1 MNLQVSGKSPKGG
14 KSKALS
20 PEELKKLLEQGAQ
33 IDPSQSSGAADGE
46 GMYLTQLTGKQAAE
60 LEQMREQLGE
70 IGSMCGHG
78 RLVMS
83 RTKQDSYFAYD
94 EWDYVLADYRRNW
107 CRLREVEVSG
117 DDGDFYN
124 NTLAALLRDAAG
136 GAAALPANPA
146 RVVSPGSR
154 P

>member
-1 MNLQVSGKSPKGG
+1 
-14 KSKALS
+14 
-20 PEELKKLLEQGAQ
+20 
-33 IDPSQSSGAADGE
+33 
-46 GMYLTQLTGKQAAE
+46 MYLTQLSGKQAEE

-70 IGSMCGHG
+70 IGSMSGHG

-124 NTLAALLRDAAG
+124 NTLQRYSEM
-136 GAAALPANPA
+136 LPVVRRHFQRIRPA
-146 RVVSPGSR
+146 SFRLVRGLEDGDESTSIARSKCRSR
-154 P
+154 A